1 MKKTDLVRELVA
13 QKEYKPALRIA
24 KEFRL
29 GVSEDQTAAMKR
41 AYECLLY
48 DRFYRQIG
56 IDVPASIARGIAVLE
71 DLFGRSQDA

>member
-13 QKEYKPALRIA
+13 RKDYKPALRIA

-29 GVSEDQTAAMKR
+29 GISEDQADAMKR

-56 IDVPASIARGIAVLE
+56 IDVPASIERGIAVLE
-71 DLFGRSQDA
+71 DLFGRSSDT